1 MSHSKI
7 GFASDALTAECGDAG
22 AYIATALP
30 SSDAGR
36 TEAVERLGLAAVG
49 AVGLLAGGGGAVL
62 VATSDHLLRPRA
74 YAFQIAVIVIGMTA
88 AGFLWRLRRPGN
100 RIAWGLFASAAAA
113 GGISLQGAENPLLHS
128 IGVLFDAPVF
138 ILGYYVIFAFPQG
151 RLTGV
156 VERLLLGA
164 IAAVLLLAFLPWF
177 FLSPSVSGGAPL
189 AACNAACPE
198 NALMIANRPNLA
210 AGAGDAEEYCAVA
223 ISIAILITLFY
234 RFAAASRLRRRALIM
249 VYLPALALTVAFGTF
264 RAANVGLVEIDAS
277 AADNLGWVLTV
288 ARSALP
294 YGFLLAL
301 VQASLLA
308 GVALKKTAIRLEA
321 SPDVA
326 RLRALLADSLR
337 DSSLELCVIGPGQSG
352 FVDSTGHPIDPSR
365 LGPGR
370 SSTTVEGNGVPV
382 ALIVHDPALDSDP
395 ELVRAA
401 GHAVV
406 LALEKGRLETV
417 LHSRNTELRDS
428 RARIQAAADTER
440 QRIERDLHDGAQQR
454 LVALRIR
461 LNLAADL
468 MPNDPRSGARIL
480 RELVVEA
487 EEALEDIRSLAGGV
501 YPSLLADEGIPDA
514 LRALARRAPLPTEVE
529 SAALRRY
536 PPEIESAVY
545 FICLEALQNAEKHA
559 AGATFVQVSVHD
571 DGALRFQVRD
581 NGAGFVSDEVSA
593 GAGFTNM
600 RDRVA
605 AVGGELS
612 IRSEP
617 GAGTVVAGAIPLPA

>member
-1 MSHSKI
+1 M
-7 GFASDALTAECGDAG
+7 
-22 AYIATALP
+22 
-30 SSDAGR
+30 
-36 TEAVERLGLAAVG
+36 
-49 AVGLLAGGGGAVL
+49 L

-88 AGFLWRLRRPGN
+88 AGLLWRLRRPGN
-100 RIAWGLFASAAAA
+100 PIAWGLFASAAAVA
-113 GGISLQGAENPLLHS
+113 GVSLQGAESPLLHS
-128 IGVLFDAPVF
+128 VGVLFDAPVF
-138 ILGYYVIFAFPQG
+138 ILGYYVVFAFPQG

-156 VERLLLGA
+156 AERLLLGA
-164 IAAVLLLAFLPWF
+164 IAAVLLAAFLPWF
-177 FLSPSVSGGAPL
+177 FFSPVVAGGAPL

-198 NALMIANRPNLA
+198 NVLMIANRPTFA
-210 AGAGDAEEYCAVA
+210 AGAGDVEEYCAVA

-234 RFAAASRLRRRALIM
+234 RFGAASTLRKRALVM

-264 RAANVGLVEIDAS
+264 RAANVGLVEVDAS
-277 AADNLGWVLTV
+277 AADNLGWVVTA

-294 YGFLLAL
+294 YGFLLAV

-326 RLRALLADSLR
+326 HLRALLADSLG
-337 DSSLELCVIGPGQSG
+337 DPSLELGVRAPGQLG
-352 FVDSTGHPIDPSR
+352 FLDSTGQAVDPFR
-365 LGPGR
+365 LEPGR
-370 SSTTVEGNGVPV
+370 SSTTIEANGGTI

-406 LALEKGRLETV
+406 LAFEKGRLETA
-417 LHSRNTELRDS
+417 LRSRNTELRDS

-440 QRIERDLHDGAQQR
+440 HRIERDLHDGAQQR

-468 MPNDPRSGARIL
+468 MPSDPRSGARIL
-480 RELVVEA
+480 RELVIEA
-487 EEALEDIRSLAGGV
+487 EEALEDVRSLAAGV

-514 LRALARRAPLPTEVE
+514 LRALARRASLPTEVE
-529 SAALRRY
+529 SAPLRRY

-545 FICLEALQNAEKHA
+545 FTCLEALQNSDKHA
-559 AGATFVQVSVHD
+559 ARATFVQISVRD
-571 DGALRFQVRD
+571 DGALRFQIRD
-581 NGAGFVSDEVSA
+581 DGDGFASDEVTP

-617 GAGTVVAGAIPLPA
+617 GAGTVVAGTIPLPA

>member
-1 MSHSKI
+1 
-7 GFASDALTAECGDAG
+7 
-22 AYIATALP
+22 LP

-49 AVGLLAGGGGAVL
+49 AIGLLAGVGGAVL

-74 YAFQIAVIVIGMTA
+74 YAFQIAVVVIGMTA

-100 RIAWGLFASAAAA
+100 PIAWGLFASAAAVA
-113 GGISLQGAENPLLHS
+113 GLSLQGAESPLLHS

-138 ILGYYVIFAFPQG
+138 LLGYYLVFAFPQG

-164 IAAVLLLAFLPWF
+164 IAAVLLAGFLPWF
-177 FLSPSVSGGAPL
+177 FFSPVVAGGAPL

-210 AGAGDAEEYCAVA
+210 AGAGDAEEYWAVA
-223 ISIAILITLFY
+223 ISIAILVTLFY
-234 RFAAASRLRRRALIM
+234 RFGAASRLRKRALVT

-264 RAANVGLVEIDAS
+264 RAANVGLVEIDAP
-277 AADNLGWVLTV
+277 AADNLGWVVTV

-294 YGFLLAL
+294 YGFLLAV
-301 VQASLLA
+301 VQASLFA

-321 SPDVA
+321 SPDLA
-326 RLRALLADSLR
+326 HLRALLADSLG
-337 DSSLELCVIGPGQSG
+337 DPSLELGVRAPGQLG
-352 FVDSTGHPIDPSR
+352 FLDSTGQAVDPSR
-365 LGPGR
+365 LRLEPGR
-370 SSTTVEGNGVPV
+370 SSTAIEGDGGTI

-406 LALEKGRLETV
+406 LAFEKGRLETA
-417 LHSRNTELRDS
+417 LRSRNTELRDS

-440 QRIERDLHDGAQQR
+440 HRIERDLHDGAQQR

-468 MPNDPRSGARIL
+468 MPSDPRSGVRIM
-480 RELVVEA
+480 RELVIEA
-487 EEALEDIRSLAGGV
+487 EEALEEIRALASGV
-501 YPSLLADEGIPDA
+501 YPSLLADEGIRDA
-514 LRALARRAPLPTEVE
+514 LRALARRASLATEVE

-545 FICLEALQNAEKHA
+545 FTCLEALQNAEKHA
-559 AGATFVQVSVHD
+559 AGATFVQISVRD
-571 DGALRFQVRD
+571 DGALRFQIRD
-581 NGAGFVSDEVSA
+581 DGGGFASDEVTP

-605 AVGGELS
+605 AVGGQLS

-617 GAGTVVAGAIPLPA
+617 DAGTVVAGTVPLSAHDPS